1 MIWRFLSILIKRTQ
15 YNVSCAAVG
24 ARGKSCSHQGRPGA
38 RLDASKAFLQRRP
51 TAIIS
56 RICHLEVLP
65 HPQIRPPTGGQVFKT
80 WPIGDILD
88 QILTRA
94 FSPEVCNLKP
104 LSSTRLLLLLTP
116 KEVRWMKKTH
126 PSAVWGA
133 EVSLWVLSGPAWTFP
148 LWPVFRRREWLG
160 KQAFTFLSDVSL
172 KGLST
177 EVSFTP
183 SFRLF
188 G

>member
-1 MIWRFLSILIKRTQ
+1 MSHVRQWEQEAKAVHIKGDQ
-15 YNVSCAAVG
+15 E
-24 ARGKSCSHQGRPGA
+24 PA
-38 RLDASKAFLQRRP
+38 RLDASKAFLQHRP

-65 HPQIRPPTGGQVFKT
+65 PPQIRSPTGGQVFKT

-104 LSSTRLLLLLTP
+104 LSSTRVLLNLTP
-116 KEVRWMKKTH
+116 KEVHRMRKTH

-133 EVSLWVLSGPAWTFP
+133 EVSSWVLSSGLAWTFP
-148 LWPVFRRREWLG
+148 LWPVFRRRERLG
-160 KQAFTFLSDVSL
+160 KQAFAFLSDVSL
-172 KGLST
+172 EGLST

-183 SFRLF
+183 SFHLL